1 MLISDREDLMK
12 NDKQGEAEQFR
23 KQVGDRLHKIRTAL
37 GFSQRDLAE
46 KADLSQSAIAQF
58 ETGARLPSTSA
69 LQSIC
74 AVLGIPMEKLLSGD
88 TSKEADAGK
97 EVILERLMEK
107 ARTLSKENILN
118 LNRMVE
124 QLPAEKKEDK

>member
-1 MLISDREDLMK
+1 MK
-12 NDKQGEAEQFR
+12 QQTKQEEAELFR
-23 KQVGDRLHKIRTAL
+23 KRVGERLTQIRTAL
-37 GFSQRDLAE
+37 GYSQRELAE

-69 LQSIC
+69 LQSISS
-74 AVLGIPMEKLLSGD
+74 VLGIPMEKLLGGDASG
-88 TSKEADAGK
+88 EVDAGK
-97 EVILERLMEK
+97 ELILERLLEK
-107 ARTLSKENILN
+107 ARTLSKENILT